1 MEKNCPSR
9 ILIVIVEYVFFEFL
23 ALFLGSPYYAT
34 SALNFQCDKQSM
46 SVGGRWLMT
55 SSDGAFKPA
64 LFSEKRYFHV
74 NLLCVL
80 QR

>member
-1 MEKNCPSR
+1 M
-9 ILIVIVEYVFFEFL
+9 IFIIIVENLFFFFNFSPC
-23 ALFLGSPYYAT
+23 FLGSPYYAT
-34 SALNFQCDKQSM
+34 SALNFKCGKQSM

-55 SSDGAFKPA
+55 SSDRAVKPA

-74 NLLCVL
+74 NLFCVL